1 MLPTR
6 TSRCGLTPSM
16 TPACH
21 HCASTSAH
29 VPALA
34 QEACA
39 PCAALWLHIPYRF
52 TRSRLC
58 GGQSRIMQ
66 HVDTCVDG
74 TGVGYHSNSATERTI
89 ACRDVMRPAMASWVG
104 NTANKMCPP
113 PPPSCLAVRRAPVR
127 LWCSLTHNSC
137 CGTPEQWTNQAWSS
151 TRPRAPPGDN
161 CTSVR
166 MPPASRPPAPIKP
179 AIALQRPSWATA
191 CTPYHPA
198 PLVASCTDKTPP
210 PSCATAICP
219 PNLPA
224 RYKRSGM

>member
-1 MLPTR
+1 LPSGCHWHCTSLATGQTQCALGRHIKQGSDDMLPTR

-113 PPPSCLAVRRAPVR
+113 PPQAAWRCVGHQCA
-127 LWCSLTHNSC
+127 
-137 CGTPEQWTNQAWSS
+137 CGA
-151 TRPRAPPGDN
+151 A
-161 CTSVR
+161 
-166 MPPASRPPAPIKP
+166 
-179 AIALQRPSWATA
+179 
-191 CTPYHPA
+191 
-198 PLVASCTDKTPP
+198 
-210 PSCATAICP
+210 
-219 PNLPA
+219 
-224 RYKRSGM
+224 